1 MLVTL
6 RVTKEFAKLIKW
18 VNLGTSTDL
27 LRQAL
32 QYFKV
37 KSPEIVATNG
47 YVIFKATFD
56 NNEKLSAIIED
67 GFYKLLILQKDIL
80 VLDKTEDE
88 IKFVPYEKVWRN
100 PDQIRTD
107 PIFIAEGEY
116 LINANL
122 CFNTRFVTDAIS
134 LMGDNKSKHYEHSCE
149 IVIGSHVNQFYLGMR
164 DFTYLVQNNSNLYA
178 KLEAILMPMHNGLVR
193 SINLQRHEQ
202 KKVEVEEVPA
212 EVMM

>member
-6 RVTKEFAKLIKW
+6 RVTKEFLKLIKW
-18 VNLGTSTDL
+18 INSGTSTDSSRL
-27 LRQAL
+27 VT

-56 NNEKLSAIIED
+56 SSDKLSAIIED

-88 IKFVPYEKVWRN
+88 INFVPYEKAWRN

-116 LINANL
+116 RINANL
-122 CFNTRFVTDAIS
+122 CFNTRFVADAIS
-134 LMGDNKSKHYEHSCE
+134 LMGDNRSKRYEHSCE
-149 IVIGSHVNQFYLGMR
+149 IVIGSHVRQFYLGMK
-164 DFTYLVQNNSNLYA
+164 DFTYFVQKTPELYA

-193 SINLQRHEQ
+193 SIDLQRHEQ
-202 KKVEVEEVPA
+202 KKVEVEEIPA
-212 EVMM
+212 EVMA